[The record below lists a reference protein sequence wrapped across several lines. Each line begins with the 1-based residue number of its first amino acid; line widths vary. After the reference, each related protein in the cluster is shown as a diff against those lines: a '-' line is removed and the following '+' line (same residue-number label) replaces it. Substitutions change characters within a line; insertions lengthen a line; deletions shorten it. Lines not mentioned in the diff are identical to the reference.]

1 MTAYRDMS
9 REELLELKSRLE
21 KEFEDVK
28 GKGLELDM
36 SSGKP
41 AQISLIFPWG

>member
-28 GKGLELDM
+28 GYV
-36 SSGKP
+36 
-41 AQISLIFPWG
+41 QR

>member
-28 GKGLELDM
+28 GKGL
-36 SSGKP
+36 KP
-41 AQISLIFPWG
+41 VSYTHLRAHET

>member
-21 KEFEDVK
+21 KNLKMLKEKV
-28 GKGLELDM
+28 
-36 SSGKP
+36 
-41 AQISLIFPWG
+41 

>member
-28 GKGLELDM
+28 GKRSETGYV
-36 SSGKP
+36 
-41 AQISLIFPWG
+41 QR

>member
-28 GKGLELDM
+28 GKGR
-36 SSGKP
+36 
-41 AQISLIFPWG
+41 IFPCISGGFLWITI